1 MKKSTVL
8 VVAVSTLAVLAPS
21 AFAAIDVS
29 TAAGEFTTD
38 FTTAAAAVGGAMI
51 SAAFVAVVYK
61 WIKATIFG

>member
-21 AFAAIDVS
+21 AFAAISV
-29 TAAGEFTTD
+29 TTEAAAFTTD
-38 FTTAAAAVGGAMI
+38 FTGAAAEIGAAMI
-51 SAAFVAVVYK
+51 GAAFVAVVYK